1 MKLFCRTGGSRIV
14 ADHRLSN
21 GFPGRAGRGMGRWPS
36 LVGAAGEA
44 SEAVDVSLCFFRAA
58 SVGALGHG
66 RMPGSYEELV
76 AAR

>member
-21 GFPGRAGRGMGRWPS
+21 GFLRRVGRGMGRWPS

-44 SEAVDVSLCFFRAA
+44 SEAVDVSLCFFRRASAPWDMVECLAA
-58 SVGALGHG
+58 TRSW
-66 RMPGSYEELV
+66 
-76 AAR
+76 